1 MKKIAI
7 KSQVLSTRVPVDV
20 MNTIDSICKQQ
31 GVNRSQWLTTTV
43 SEMQSNNFLKEGGQL
58 QTRTMPLELQNL
70 LLTAGVTTVGILSYN
85 LVGNA
90 VAKVVDKDGKF
101 RFSNGEVEFISIITA
116 VAIALAGFG
125 MVKSLINE

>member
-1 MKKIAI
+1 
-7 KSQVLSTRVPVDV
+7 
-20 MNTIDSICKQQ
+20 
-31 GVNRSQWLTTTV
+31 
-43 SEMQSNNFLKEGGQL
+43 MQTNDFLKKGGQL

-85 LVGNA
+85 VVGNA
-90 VAKVVDKDGKF
+90 LANAVDKDGKF
-101 RFSNGEVEFISIITA
+101 KFTNGEVEFISIITA